1 MVSLVDIYNIKESSF
16 ERLQEIKSNR
26 DPARGNKAKD
36 REKDF
41 YFVDEPADPETG
53 RVTSK
58 VVKKPSLSNM
68 VKDLEAEIQD
78 FEILVEDK
86 PDDVV
91 LYNVSEE
98 LKEIYN
104 KFRTHLRKNYPDE
117 YKKVQEANATGTGT
131 SISTGNSPAFATPF
145 AFGDNKKKKLKTYKS
160 IGYKEINE
168 QEEPEE
174 LSRDVKVL
182 EKLISQ
188 RINTKDE
195 WVEMFELLISHSEEI
210 SQLNTSFIKSTLQQS
225 IREL

>member
-1 MVSLVDIYNIKESSF
+1 MVSLVDIYNVGESTF
-16 ERLQEIKSNR
+16 ERLHEIKSNR

-91 LYNVSEE
+91 LYNISEE

-104 KFRTHLRKNYPDE
+104 TFRTHLRKNYPDE
-117 YKKVQEANATGTGT
+117 YKKVQEANVTGTGT

-145 AFGDNKKKKLKTYKS
+145 AFGKKKDKD
-160 IGYKEINE
+160 IEVFGYKKVNE
-168 QEEPEE
+168 QEEPQEIE

-182 EKLISQ
+182 EKLLSD

-195 WVEMFELLISHSEEI
+195 WVEMFELLMDHSEEI
-210 SQLNTSFIKSTLQQS
+210 SQINTSFLKSTLQQS
-225 IREL
+225 MKEL